1 MGQLDSLEGVGECL
15 VIFVSQLHGMMN
27 AVTYQIDKLREMQ
40 TQTHSYY
47 FSVVG
52 NRSNEPVIVT
62 EQVIVEPF
70 GVRISLNDVNT
81 ATADQK
87 Q

>member
-1 MGQLDSLEGVGECL
+1 MGQLGSLKDVGECL
-15 VIFVSQLHGMMN
+15 VILASQLCGMTN

-40 TQTHSYY
+40 SQTYSYY

-62 EQVIVEPF
+62 EQVIVKPF
-70 GVRISLNDVNT
+70 GVWISQHDVNT
-81 ATADQK
+81 ATAD
-87 Q
+87 